1 MWLNSVLSKCVGL
14 CNIGSWREGMQNYVG
29 SQAGSKQ
36 LVNYRNTNLGSGHIG
51 WFGSHFVDGTTGLYH
66 CY

>member
-36 LVNYRNTNLGSGHIG
+36 LVEFTEIQTLE
-51 WFGSHFVDGTTGLYH
+51 VVTLDGLVAIL
-66 CY
+66 

>member
-29 SQAGSKQ
+29 SQAGNKQ
-36 LVNYRNTNLGSGHIG
+36 LIEFTEIQTLEVVTLE
-51 WFGSHFVDGTTGLYH
+51 GLVAIL
-66 CY
+66 

>member
-36 LVNYRNTNLGSGHIG
+36 LIEFTEIQTLEVVTL
-51 WFGSHFVDGTTGLYH
+51 DGLVAIL
-66 CY
+66 